1 MVADTDDPLATL
13 PSPSAAGWTLLRE
26 TLRPQKI
33 NIAKGLLASLGWTF
47 TKIAIPSVTRIV
59 VDRGIVRSEPG
70 ALLRWSLLIV
80 VLGLVSALFAGYRR
94 IKAFSVSY
102 ATERQIRD
110 RLFAHLQRLPFSF
123 HDTHTTGQLLA
134 NSNTDLK
141 AVEGFITM
149 VPITLGNI
157 VTMIGATLVLLF
169 LDWKL
174 ALVVLA
180 ALPLINVFAR
190 RFSHRLHPTVAGLQ
204 NELARLSGVVEETL
218 SGVRVVKGFGAEVRQ
233 EQQLRTRADNV
244 YERALAST
252 AVRSTYWPILD
263 LLPQLGLVAILWVGG
278 HRVLSGHLSLG
289 ELVAFNS
296 YVLMLV
302 WPLRS
307 TGMVIAQAQRAG
319 VSATRIAEVLSTIS
333 EVAEPTH
340 PKHLPARVP
349 GTVLGQVQFERV
361 SFSYRS
367 PLPDASPMAT
377 VLDQIDLTI
386 APGETVAIVGATAS
400 GKTTLARLVPR
411 FYDATSGRVLLDGV
425 DVRSIPLDELRR
437 NVAMVFD
444 ESFLFSETV
453 RYNLSFA
460 RPDATEDD
468 LVKAARSAGAHEFI
482 CALPNGYDTVLA
494 ERGQS
499 LSGGQRQ
506 RIAIARAIVAD
517 PRVLILDDATSAVDP
532 TKEHEIRAALGEVM
546 RDRTSIVIAHR
557 AATVA
562 MADRVVVL
570 DAGRI
575 LATGTHEELLATND
589 RYREILARAEA
600 SAAADPEVG
609 ASAGANAVSPV
620 GANPGPNAGTNS
632 GSMTGKDASPPLS
645 ANRRGA

>member
-1 MVADTDDPLATL
+1 MVSDSDDLLATP
-13 PSPSAAGWTLLRE
+13 PSPSAAGWLLLRE
-26 TLRPQKI
+26 TLRPQKA
-33 NIAKGLLASLGWTF
+33 NIAKGIFASLGWTF

-70 ALLRWSLLIV
+70 ALLRWSVLIL
-80 VLGLVSALFAGYRR
+80 VLGLVSATFAGYRR
-94 IKAFSVSY
+94 IKAFSASY
-102 ATERQIRD
+102 QTEREIRD
-110 RLFAHLQRLPFSF
+110 QLFAHLQRLPFSF
-123 HDTHTTGQLLA
+123 HDNHPTGQLLA

-157 VTMIGATLVLLF
+157 VTMVGATVVLLF

-180 ALPLINVFAR
+180 SLPLINVFAR

-204 NELARLSGVVEETL
+204 SELAQLSGVVEETL
-218 SGVRVVKGFGAEVRQ
+218 SGVRVVKGFGAEARQ
-233 EQQLRTRADNV
+233 EAQLRTRADNV
-244 YERALAST
+244 YERAIASSV
-252 AVRSTYWPILD
+252 VRSTYWPILD
-263 LLPQLGLVAILWVGG
+263 ILPQLGLVAVLWVGG

-289 ELVAFNS
+289 ELVAFTS

-319 VSATRIAEVLSTIS
+319 VSATRIAEVLTTVS
-333 EVAEPTH
+333 ELAEPTH
-340 PKHLPARVP
+340 PKHLPPRTP
-349 GTVLGQVQFERV
+349 GAVLGQVKFERV
-361 SFSYRS
+361 SFAYRS
-367 PLPDASPMAT
+367 LLADSPSTAA
-377 VLDQIDLTI
+377 VLDQIDLVI

-425 DVRSIPLDELRR
+425 DVRSVPLNELRR

-444 ESFLFSETV
+444 ESFLFSDTV
-453 RYNLSFA
+453 RNNLAFA
-460 RPDATEDD
+460 RPDATEEDI
-468 LVKAARSAGAHEFI
+468 VKAATSAGAHEFI

-562 MADRVVVL
+562 MADRVIVL
-570 DAGRI
+570 DAGRV
-575 LATGTHEELLATND
+575 LATGTHEQLLATND

-600 SAAADPEVG
+600 GSALESNATNAAPGTQGTQGTG
-609 ASAGANAVSPV
+609 ASWV
-620 GANPGPNAGTNS
+620 G
-632 GSMTGKDASPPLS
+632 
-645 ANRRGA
+645 

>member
-1 MVADTDDPLATL
+1 MVSDSDDLLATP
-13 PSPSAAGWTLLRE
+13 PSPSAAGWSLLRE

-33 NIAKGLLASLGWTF
+33 NIAKGIFASLGWTF
-47 TKIAIPSVTRIV
+47 TKIAIPSVTKIV

-70 ALLRWSLLIV
+70 ALLRWSLLI
-80 VLGLVSALFAGYRR
+80 LGLGLASAMFAGYRR

-102 ATERQIRD
+102 QTEREIRD

-123 HDTHTTGQLLA
+123 HDNHPTGQLLA

-149 VPITLGNI
+149 VPITLGNL
-157 VTMIGATLVLLF
+157 VTMIGATAVLGF
-169 LDWKL
+169 LDWRL

-218 SGVRVVKGFGAEVRQ
+218 SGVRVVKGFGAEARQ
-233 EQQLRTRADNV
+233 EEQLRTRADNV
-244 YERALAST
+244 YERAIAST
-252 AVRSTYWPILD
+252 VVRSTYWPILD
-263 LLPQLGLVAILWVGG
+263 LLPQLGLVAVLWVGG

-289 ELVAFNS
+289 ELVAFTS

-319 VSATRIAEVLSTIS
+319 VSATRIAEVLTTVS
-333 EVAEPTH
+333 ELAEPTH
-340 PKHLPARVP
+340 PKHLPPRRP
-349 GTVLGQVQFERV
+349 GALIGRVQFERV
-361 SFSYRS
+361 SFAYPS
-367 PLPDASPMAT
+367 PQPDAPPLAAF

-425 DVRSIPLDELRR
+425 DVRSIALNELRR

-444 ESFLFSETV
+444 ESFLFSDTI
-453 RYNLSFA
+453 RNNLAFA
-460 RPDATEDD
+460 RPDATEADII
-468 LVKAARSAGAHEFI
+468 KAARSAGAHEFI
-482 CALPNGYDTVLA
+482 CALSNGYDTVLA

-532 TKEHEIRAALGEVM
+532 TKEHEIRAALAEVM
-546 RDRTSIVIAHR
+546 RNRTSIVIAHR

-562 MADRVVVL
+562 MADRVIVL
-570 DAGRI
+570 DAGRV
-575 LATGTHEELLATND
+575 LATGTHDELLANND

-600 SAAADPEVG
+600 STALDPNTTG
-609 ASAGANAVSPV
+609 ASWV
-620 GANPGPNAGTNS
+620 G
-632 GSMTGKDASPPLS
+632 
-645 ANRRGA
+645 

>member
-1 MVADTDDPLATL
+1 MVSDSDDLLATP
-13 PSPSAAGWTLLRE
+13 PSPSAAGWSLLRE

-33 NIAKGLLASLGWTF
+33 NIAKGIFASLGWTF
-47 TKIAIPSVTRIV
+47 TKIAIPSVTKIV

-70 ALLRWSLLIV
+70 ALLRWSLLI
-80 VLGLVSALFAGYRR
+80 LGLGLASAMFAGYRR

-102 ATERQIRD
+102 QTEREIRD

-123 HDTHTTGQLLA
+123 HDNHPTGQLLA

-149 VPITLGNI
+149 VPITLGNL
-157 VTMIGATLVLLF
+157 VTMIGATAVLGF
-169 LDWKL
+169 LDWRL

-218 SGVRVVKGFGAEVRQ
+218 SGVRVVKGFGAEARQ
-233 EQQLRTRADNV
+233 EEQFRTRADNV
-244 YERALAST
+244 YERAIAST
-252 AVRSTYWPILD
+252 VVRSTYWPILD
-263 LLPQLGLVAILWVGG
+263 LLPQLGLVAVLWVGG

-289 ELVAFNS
+289 ELVAFTS

-319 VSATRIAEVLSTIS
+319 VSATRIAEVLTTVS
-333 EVAEPTH
+333 ELAEPTH
-340 PKHLPARVP
+340 PKHLPPRRP
-349 GTVLGQVQFERV
+349 GALIGRVQFERV
-361 SFSYRS
+361 SFAYRS
-367 PLPDASPMAT
+367 PQPDAPPLAAF

-425 DVRSIPLDELRR
+425 DVRSIALNELRR

-444 ESFLFSETV
+444 ESFLFSDTI
-453 RYNLSFA
+453 RNNLAFA
-460 RPDATEDD
+460 RPDATEADII
-468 LVKAARSAGAHEFI
+468 KAARSAGAHEFI
-482 CALPNGYDTVLA
+482 CALSNGYDTVLA

-532 TKEHEIRAALGEVM
+532 TKEHEIRAALAEVM
-546 RDRTSIVIAHR
+546 RNRTSIVIAHR

-562 MADRVVVL
+562 MADRVIVL
-570 DAGRI
+570 DAGRV
-575 LATGTHEELLATND
+575 LATGTHDELLANND

-600 SAAADPEVG
+600 STALDPNTTG
-609 ASAGANAVSPV
+609 ASWV
-620 GANPGPNAGTNS
+620 G
-632 GSMTGKDASPPLS
+632 
-645 ANRRGA
+645 

>member
-1 MVADTDDPLATL
+1 MVSDSDDLLATP
-13 PSPSAAGWTLLRE
+13 PSPSAAGWSLLRE

-33 NIAKGLLASLGWTF
+33 NIAKGIFASLGWTF
-47 TKIAIPSVTRIV
+47 TKIAIPSVTKIV

-70 ALLRWSLLIV
+70 ALLRWSLLI
-80 VLGLVSALFAGYRR
+80 LGLGLASAMFAGYRR

-102 ATERQIRD
+102 QTEREIRD

-123 HDTHTTGQLLA
+123 HDNHPTGQLLA

-149 VPITLGNI
+149 VPITLGNL
-157 VTMIGATLVLLF
+157 VTMIGATAVLGF
-169 LDWKL
+169 LDWRL

-218 SGVRVVKGFGAEVRQ
+218 SGVRVVKGFGAEARQ
-233 EQQLRTRADNV
+233 EEQLRTRADNV
-244 YERALAST
+244 YERAIAST
-252 AVRSTYWPILD
+252 VVRSTYWPILD
-263 LLPQLGLVAILWVGG
+263 LLPQLGLVAVLWVGG

-289 ELVAFNS
+289 ELVAFTS

-319 VSATRIAEVLSTIS
+319 VSATRIAEVLTTVS
-333 EVAEPTH
+333 ELAEPTH
-340 PKHLPARVP
+340 PKHLPPRRP
-349 GTVLGQVQFERV
+349 GALIGRVQFERV
-361 SFSYRS
+361 SFAYRS
-367 PLPDASPMAT
+367 PQPDAPPLAAF

-425 DVRSIPLDELRR
+425 DVRSIALNELRR

-444 ESFLFSETV
+444 ESFLFSDTI
-453 RYNLSFA
+453 RNNLAFA
-460 RPDATEDD
+460 RPDATEADII
-468 LVKAARSAGAHEFI
+468 KAARSAGAHEFI
-482 CALPNGYDTVLA
+482 CALSNGYDTVLA

-532 TKEHEIRAALGEVM
+532 TKEHEIRAALAEVM
-546 RDRTSIVIAHR
+546 RNRTSIVIAHR

-562 MADRVVVL
+562 MADRVIVL
-570 DAGRI
+570 DAGRV
-575 LATGTHEELLATND
+575 LATGTHDELLANNE
-589 RYREILARAEA
+589 RYRELLARAEA
-600 SAAADPEVG
+600 CTALDPNTTG
-609 ASAGANAVSPV
+609 ASWV
-620 GANPGPNAGTNS
+620 G
-632 GSMTGKDASPPLS
+632 
-645 ANRRGA
+645 